1 MSAERPSWA
10 ESRSVFAAL
19 SEQVYHY
26 TYRATLA
33 VSVLRGGVPSDPRV
47 AEGWIRS
54 KFQAK
59 DHVIRELVEQV
70 VAERKVSVPG
80 GGERPATVDEAIAE
94 VADQRTLNGFK
105 RNADG
110 VLCIEGRQ
118 VKAMIKEAA
127 NIRWAKGRWGVTSK
141 GTRAWFAEHVF
152 IPDDKIAVLA
162 ADGTP
167 MTEPD
172 GVAQDFVHA
181 RFGAAIKLAEYAE
194 NVRVT
199 FFVKA
204 DWDLDAERAK
214 EGEGQ
219 RSWGHLWVTAEQ
231 QGLGAD
237 RSQGFGTFKVVTW
250 DLL

>member
-1 MSAERPSWA
+1 VPAERPSWA
-10 ESRSVFAAL
+10 ESRSIFVAL

-26 TYRATLA
+26 TYQATLA
-33 VSVLRGGVPSDPRV
+33 VSVLRGGVPSDPKV

-59 DHVIRELVEQV
+59 DHVIRELVQQV
-70 VAERKVSVPG
+70 IAERKVPVPG
-80 GGERPATVDEAIAE
+80 GERSATVDEAIAE

-105 RNADG
+105 RDPDG
-110 VLCIEGRQ
+110 QLCIEGRQ

-127 NIRWAKGRWGVTSK
+127 NIRWAKGRWGATAK
-141 GTRAWFAEHVF
+141 GTKAWFAEHVF
-152 IPDDKIAVLA
+152 VPEDKIAVRS

-167 MTEPD
+167 LTEPD

-181 RFGAAIKLAEYAE
+181 RFGAAIKLAEFVE
-194 NVRVT
+194 NVHVS
-199 FFVKA
+199 FLVKA

-214 EGEGQ
+214 EGEGP

-231 QGLGAD
+231 QGIGAD
-237 RSQGFGTFKVVTW
+237 RSQGFGTFKVVAW
-250 DLL
+250 DRA